1 MAKIEWKSQED
12 IEKEKAEQ
20 ELIEQL
26 PDDKER
32 IEMLEN
38 MVLELLMMKASEV

>member
-1 MAKIEWKSQED
+1 MAKIEWKSQEE
-12 IEKEKAEQ
+12 IEREKLEPEQ
-20 ELIEQL
+20 LEQL
-26 PDDKER
+26 PKDKER